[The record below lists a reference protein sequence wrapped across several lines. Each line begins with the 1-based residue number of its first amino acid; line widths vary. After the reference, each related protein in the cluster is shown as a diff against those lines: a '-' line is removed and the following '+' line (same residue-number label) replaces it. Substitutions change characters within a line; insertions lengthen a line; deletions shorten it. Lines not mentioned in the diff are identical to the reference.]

1 MDEQLPYFL
10 KTQSNNTNLQSI
22 KGEIMKILKIS
33 LILLL
38 ASMINVYADDIYLSC
53 ESTTNLRTSFII
65 NDEKKVLIL
74 DGVKRE
80 VVEWKKE
87 FITFWKSETIKEISE
102 PRNFKPDTLDRISGS
117 YGSYNCKVVKKTI
130 F

>member
-1 MDEQLPYFL
+1 
-10 KTQSNNTNLQSI
+10 
-22 KGEIMKILKIS
+22 MKIIKIT
-33 LILLL
+33 LIILFV
-38 ASMINVYADDIYLSC
+38 STINTYADDIYLSC
-53 ESTTNLRTSFII
+53 ESTTKLRTSFII

-117 YGSYNCKVVKKTI
+117 YGSYNCKVVKKTKKSNPLDNVKEKLKETLDKI
-130 F
+130 N

>member
-1 MDEQLPYFL
+1 
-10 KTQSNNTNLQSI
+10 
-22 KGEIMKILKIS
+22 MKIIKIS
-33 LILLL
+33 LILFF
-38 ASMINVYADDIYLSC
+38 ASMINTNAEDIYLSC
-53 ESTTNLRTSFII
+53 ESTTKLRTSFII
-65 NDEKKVLIL
+65 NDKKKSLIL

-80 VVEWKKE
+80 IVEWKKE

-117 YGSYNCKVVKKTI
+117 YGSYNCKVVEKTL

>member
-1 MDEQLPYFL
+1 
-10 KTQSNNTNLQSI
+10 
-22 KGEIMKILKIS
+22 MKIIKIS

-38 ASMINVYADDIYLSC
+38 ASMINTYADDIYLSC

>member
-1 MDEQLPYFL
+1 
-10 KTQSNNTNLQSI
+10 
-22 KGEIMKILKIS
+22 MKIIKVS

-38 ASMINVYADDIYLSC
+38 ASMINTYADDIYLSC
-53 ESTTNLRTSFII
+53 ESTTKLRTSFII
-65 NDEKKVLIL
+65 NDKKKLLIL

-80 VVEWKKE
+80 IVEWKKE

-117 YGSYNCKVVKKTI
+117 YGSYNCKVVKKTM

>member
-1 MDEQLPYFL
+1 
-10 KTQSNNTNLQSI
+10 
-22 KGEIMKILKIS
+22 MK
-33 LILLL
+33 
-38 ASMINVYADDIYLSC
+38 
-53 ESTTNLRTSFII
+53 
-65 NDEKKVLIL
+65 KKVLIL

-102 PRNFKPDTLDRISGS
+102 PRNFKPDTLDRILGS

>member
-1 MDEQLPYFL
+1 
-10 KTQSNNTNLQSI
+10 
-22 KGEIMKILKIS
+22 MKILKIS
-33 LILLL
+33 LLLFFT
-38 ASMINVYADDIYLSC
+38 SMINTYADDIYLSC
-53 ESTTNLRTSFII
+53 ESTTKLRTSFII
-65 NDEKKVLIL
+65 NDKKKLLIL

-80 VVEWKKE
+80 IVEWKKE

-117 YGSYNCKVVKKTI
+117 YGSYNCEVVEKTL

>member
-1 MDEQLPYFL
+1 
-10 KTQSNNTNLQSI
+10 
-22 KGEIMKILKIS
+22 MKIIKIS
-33 LILLL
+33 LILFF
-38 ASMINVYADDIYLSC
+38 ASMINTNAEDIYLSC
-53 ESTTNLRTSFII
+53 ESTTKLRTSFII
-65 NDEKKVLIL
+65 NDEKKILIL

-117 YGSYNCKVVKKTI
+117 YGSYNCKVVEKTL

>member
-1 MDEQLPYFL
+1 
-10 KTQSNNTNLQSI
+10 
-22 KGEIMKILKIS
+22 MKILKIS
-33 LILLL
+33 LILIF
-38 ASMINVYADDIYLSC
+38 AVMNNTYADDIYLSC
-53 ESTTNLRTSFII
+53 ESTTKLRTSFII
-65 NDEKKVLIL
+65 NDEKEVLIL

-80 VVEWKKE
+80 VVRWKKE

-117 YGSYNCKVVKKTI
+117 YGSYNCKVVKKTM

>member
-1 MDEQLPYFL
+1 
-10 KTQSNNTNLQSI
+10 
-22 KGEIMKILKIS
+22 MKIIKIS
-33 LILLL
+33 LILFF
-38 ASMINVYADDIYLSC
+38 ASMINTNAEDIYLSC
-53 ESTTNLRTSFII
+53 ESTTKLRTSFII
-65 NDEKKVLIL
+65 NDKRKLLIL

-80 VVEWKKE
+80 IVEWKKE

-117 YGSYNCKVVKKTI
+117 YGSYNCKVVEKTL

>member
-1 MDEQLPYFL
+1 
-10 KTQSNNTNLQSI
+10 
-22 KGEIMKILKIS
+22 MKILKIS
-33 LILLL
+33 LLLFFT
-38 ASMINVYADDIYLSC
+38 SMINTYADDIYLSC
-53 ESTTNLRTSFII
+53 ESTTKLRTSFII
-65 NDEKKVLIL
+65 NDKKKLLIL

-80 VVEWKKE
+80 IVEWKKE

-117 YGSYNCKVVKKTI
+117 YGSYNCKVVEKTL